1 MGNIFKPGYVYK
13 PAPTPKTV
21 GQEMRDVLAK
31 TDSLFK
37 QQHEQHHGPTPHDVH
52 APTPLQHAEAKL
64 AATKPGDPGFAAAF
78 RNAVTQHAAT
88 FGGLPPPSARSLAN
102 MAADGR
108 SSYAYGTDAGAAALE
123 ARRAGREAAIQTGP
137 RGGQY
142 ILGPGG
148 SKNYLK

>member
-31 TDSLFK
+31 TDSIFK

-88 FGGLPPPSARSLAN
+88 FGGKPPPPPN
-102 MAADGR
+102 AADP
-108 SSYAYGTDAGAAALE
+108 SNWKNDPKAAE